1 MSWAGALSDI
11 LRRAR
16 LRGLQEGQIQRAR
29 AEAFGDKA
37 HDDAE
42 RFNDYGFKAHPVDG
56 QGLILNVGGM
66 TIVLRMDRLAESPE
80 LAPYEVAL
88 WHREGHMVRLMAD
101 RRIEVQGCTEV
112 VVNATSKVTLN
123 APETEINGNLTVSGN
138 TSIAGNL
145 NVTSGATI
153 NGRSFMGHT
162 HGGVRSGGDT
172 SGSVS

>member
-1 MSWAGALSDI
+1 MSWTAALGDI

-80 LAPYEVAL
+80 LAAYEVAV
-88 WHREGHMVRLMAD
+88 WHKEGHMVRLMAGK
-101 RRIEVQGCTEV
+101 RIEVQGCDQV
-112 VVNATSKVTLN
+112 VVNATGQVTIN
-123 APETEINGNLTVSGN
+123 APETVINGHLTVTDLSVLGDALISGRDF
-138 TSIAGNL
+138 I
-145 NVTSGATI
+145 
-153 NGRSFMGHT
+153 GHT